1 MSLRLGFLA
10 LLVAVGLAAEWGA
23 AAEPAVDSDRAIAAH
38 VAAGEFAPALR
49 LAEKT
54 DDANLRDRQLALI
67 ATAQRRAGATA
78 AAVQTA
84 GRIVAAGLRADAY
97 ADAAIVPLDRGTSA
111 GNSIKNDAQNFGG
124 GAEPDFESVME
135 LITSTVAPPTWTDVG
150 GAGSIKGFANG
161 VYIDAEGLLHK
172 LDRAA
177 DAKGALDLLRAEANK
192 PRSDLP
198 VGDMRR
204 VSRLRKVSLPRLER
218 AVAERAALGQAPD
231 DAMRQLAGLAR
242 IEYIFV
248 YPETGDLVLAGPAGP
263 TRVDNEGRIM
273 NAESGRPVLQ
283 LEDLVVVLRHVLGRD
298 DAMFG
303 CSITPTEGGLAA
315 TRRFA
320 EEAGRQKLAAGEK
333 ARDKWIAGL
342 RSALGK
348 QKIDVFGIDPQTRVA
363 QVLVEADYR
372 MKLVGLGLEEGVLG
386 VPSYLSSVRVG
397 TDGSLPALDVLRWW
411 FTLDYDAIAATEK
424 RDAFAIRGQGVR
436 VMSENQFLAATGK
449 REGTGESSPANGE
462 FAHNFTKH
470 FADLASKYPVYAELQ
485 NLCDA
490 ALVAAVIK
498 SEKLDDAAGWEMAWF
513 GDDNRFA
520 VAKSSAPRTVDTVA
534 THRMIGGKHIVAAV
548 SGGVRIEPAK
558 FASRER
564 IQTTKSNSLAG
575 ELKSS
580 RPAEDAAEQWWWD

>member
-1 MSLRLGFLA
+1 MSLRLFFLGVW
-10 LLVAVGLAAEWGA
+10 VAVAAMVA
-23 AAEPAVDSDRAIAAH
+23 ADRVAAEPATPERAIAAH
-38 VAAGEFAPALR
+38 LAAGEFAPALR
-49 LAEKT
+49 MAEQT
-54 DDANLRDRQLALI
+54 GDAAERDRQLALI
-67 ATAQRRAGATA
+67 AGAQRRAGATS

-84 GRIVAAGLRADAY
+84 GRIAGSALRADAY
-97 ADAAIVPLDRGTSA
+97 ADAAIVPDER
-111 GNSIKNDAQNFGG
+111 AQNFGG

-161 VYIDAEGLLHK
+161 VYIDADGLLHK
-172 LDRAA
+172 LDRTA
-177 DAKGALDLLRAEANK
+177 DTKGALDLLRAEANA

-198 VGDMRR
+198 AGDVRR

-218 AVAERAALGQAPD
+218 AVAARAALGHSPD
-231 DAMRQLAGLAR
+231 DAMRQLAGLSK
-242 IEYIFV
+242 IEYVFV

-263 TRVDNEGRIM
+263 TRVDNEGRIV
-273 NAESGRPVLQ
+273 NVKSGRPVLQ
-283 LEDLVVVLRHVLGRD
+283 LDDLVVVLRHVLARD
-298 DAMFG
+298 DTMFG
-303 CSITPTEGGLAA
+303 CSITPTEEGLAA

-386 VPSYLSSVRVG
+386 VPSYMSSVRVG

-424 RDAFAIRGQGVR
+424 RDAFALRGQGVR

-449 REGTGESSPANGE
+449 RQGTGESSPANGE

-470 FADLASKYPVYAELQ
+470 FAELAGKYPVYAELQ

-498 SEKLDDAAGWEMAWF
+498 SDKLDDAAGWEMAWL
-513 GDDNRFA
+513 GDDKRYA
-520 VAKSSAPRTVDTVA
+520 VAKSSAPQTVDTVA
-534 THRMIGGKHIVAAV
+534 AHRMIGGKHIVAAV

-558 FASRER
+558 FASGEQ

-580 RPAEDAAEQWWWD
+580 RPAEVAAERWWWD